1 MMVEIILFNGIKMPV
16 GARSERLMSES
27 LSRSLKRQIHHMFM
41 PGLMT
46 LWLNRFVQNTES
58 FSNES
63 DGCAVV
69 LPKM

>member
-1 MMVEIILFNGIKMPV
+1 
-16 GARSERLMSES
+16 
-27 LSRSLKRQIHHMFM
+27 MFM

-63 DGCAVV
+63 DGCWEMRCGPAKSDLILYLLIELFIELLNSRKVKTLSDV
-69 LPKM
+69 A